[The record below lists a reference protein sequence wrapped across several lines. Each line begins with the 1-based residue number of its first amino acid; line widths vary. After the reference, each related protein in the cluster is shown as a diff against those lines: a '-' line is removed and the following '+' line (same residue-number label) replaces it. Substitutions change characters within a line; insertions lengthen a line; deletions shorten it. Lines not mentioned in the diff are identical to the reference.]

1 MCLEPCE
8 MRGRKK
14 PKVSLEIGR
23 GPLRPD
29 QEAPVK
35 DDSHPESKKEPWG
48 NLRRGVYMV
57 LNRSHPRTWVQMIC
71 IWTKGLLV
79 FLSSE

>member
-1 MCLEPCE
+1 MRLEHCE
-8 MRGRKK
+8 THGRKK
-14 PKVSLEIGR
+14 PKVSLEIWR

-48 NLRRGVYMV
+48 NLRRGVYMFF
-57 LNRSHPRTWVQMIC
+57 NRSHPSTWVQMIC
-71 IWTKGLLV
+71 TWTKDLLT